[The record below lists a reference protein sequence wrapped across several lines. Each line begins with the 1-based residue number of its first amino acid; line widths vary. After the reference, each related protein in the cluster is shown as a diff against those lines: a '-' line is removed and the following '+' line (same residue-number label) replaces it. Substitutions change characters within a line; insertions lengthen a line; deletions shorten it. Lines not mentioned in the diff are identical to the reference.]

1 MGMSIRAYG
10 RHRGVSDAAVRKAI
24 KSGRIQLEEDG
35 TIDAASAD
43 AAWTINTDA
52 AQQRGP
58 AHTRPVPDA
67 ALDAVRDTLKENGA
81 PTTGGTTY
89 MQARTANE
97 VLKAQ
102 TNRVR
107 LQKLKGEL
115 IDRSKVMAHVFK
127 LGRQERDAWLNWP
140 SRISAQMAADLVV
153 DAHTMHVTLER
164 YVKQHLS
171 ELAEFR
177 AGID

>member
-24 KSGRIQLEEDG
+24 KAGRIQLELDG
-35 TIDAASAD
+35 TIDAGKAD
-43 AAWTINTDA
+43 AAWQINTDA

-58 AHTRPVPDA
+58 AQVKPVPDA

-81 PTTGGTTY
+81 PSSGGTTY

-115 IDRSKVMAHVFK
+115 IDRSKVMGHVFK

-140 SRISAQMAADLVV
+140 ARISAQMAADLAV
-153 DAHTMHVTLER
+153 DGHTMHVTLER
-164 YVKQHLS
+164 YVRQHLS
-171 ELAEFR
+171 ELAEFK

>member
-24 KSGRIQLEEDG
+24 KSGRIRLEADG
-35 TIDAASAD
+35 SIGADKAD
-43 AAWTINTDA
+43 ALWKINTDV
-52 AQQRGP
+52 AQQRGSQ
-58 AHTRPVPDA
+58 TVKPVPDA
-67 ALDAVRDTLKENGA
+67 ALDAVRDMLKENGA
-81 PTTGGTTY
+81 PTNGGTTY

-115 IDRSKVMAHVFK
+115 IDRAKVMAHVFK

-140 SRISAQMAADLVV
+140 ARVSAQMAAELGADP
-153 DAHTMHVTLER
+153 HTTHVTLET
-164 YVKQHLS
+164 YVRQHLS

-177 AGID
+177 ASLD